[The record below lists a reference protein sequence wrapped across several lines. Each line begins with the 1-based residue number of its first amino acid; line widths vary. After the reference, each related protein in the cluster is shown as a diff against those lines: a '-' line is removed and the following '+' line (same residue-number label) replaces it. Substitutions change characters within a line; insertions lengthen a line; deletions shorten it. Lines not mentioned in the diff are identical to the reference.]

1 MRFANRIFIIFYWQD
16 RLINVVWSKYL
27 LSYSNNPISELLYER
42 LDFQRLL
49 LDCLFI
55 CNIRIR
61 LYVKLQKEVWLCY
74 LWHIGWVHSLFL
86 HSSYWF
92 VHLILV
98 YLSLLG
104 KILNLLHYYRLVLI
118 SDTDFVEVN
127 INCTNF
133 SWFVFSF
140 KQV

>member
-86 HSSYWF
+86 DSSYWF